1 MKSLKKDE
9 CDKYHEEVDSKAVI
23 KGIEDR
29 NKSALRRLID
39 KLRRNK

>member
-1 MKSLKKDE
+1 MKSFEKDE
-9 CDKYHEEVDSKAVI
+9 CDKYHEEVDSKAI
-23 KGIEDR
+23 LKGIEAR